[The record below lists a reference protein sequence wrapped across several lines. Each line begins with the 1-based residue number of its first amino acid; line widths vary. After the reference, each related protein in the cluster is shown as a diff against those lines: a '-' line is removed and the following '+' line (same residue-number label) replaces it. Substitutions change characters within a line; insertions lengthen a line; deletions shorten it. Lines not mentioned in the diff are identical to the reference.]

1 MRASINSRTRCSTYT
16 KYLIEQ
22 EDDPFVN
29 KRLKYTDNDSK
40 RCPTETLVQ
49 KQSPR
54 TVNKSKYDH
63 NRRLECRKTTEQGSR
78 IRILRFGFRH
88 PIFPP
93 HTPEMETLG
102 LSRDAYQSIVT
113 DIDSIHTKV
122 LLNTKCPGMYVLAS
136 LNKVRRRSTEDALIR
151 VTKYLR
157 QLNASQR
164 RVVWTIGRIPG
175 VYDKGFARNRTE
187 WEISAWNAEDPLEL
201 LIQL

>member
-1 MRASINSRTRCSTYT
+1 MATTSTNGPTYNHQQSQYRDRSRPYTLWPNAIPSSKRHLLSPNIERYGVDPHFRAWMRASINSRTRCSTYT

-93 HTPEMETLG
+93 HTPEMETHI
-102 LSRDAYQSIVT
+102 SQSWQIST
-113 DIDSIHTKV
+113 ASIRR
-122 LLNTKCPGMYVLAS
+122 CS
-136 LNKVRRRSTEDALIR
+136 LIPNVPECMCW
-151 VTKYLR
+151 LR
-157 QLNASQR
+157 
-164 RVVWTIGRIPG
+164 
-175 VYDKGFARNRTE
+175 
-187 WEISAWNAEDPLEL
+187 
-201 LIQL
+201 